1 LIELSVQVAVL
12 SICVSSG
19 SVVTHFK
26 VSSRFWKQMHTI
38 FSWKSCSE
46 NYENWLTLNWV
57 MMKRLWGVL
66 YKSHSTTAV
75 IAEDFFGQLW
85 ELHAKVTCFV
95 VQIGH

>member
-1 LIELSVQVAVL
+1 
-12 SICVSSG
+12 
-19 SVVTHFK
+19 
-26 VSSRFWKQMHTI
+26 
-38 FSWKSCSE
+38 
-46 NYENWLTLNWV
+46 
-57 MMKRLWGVL
+57 MKRLRGVL